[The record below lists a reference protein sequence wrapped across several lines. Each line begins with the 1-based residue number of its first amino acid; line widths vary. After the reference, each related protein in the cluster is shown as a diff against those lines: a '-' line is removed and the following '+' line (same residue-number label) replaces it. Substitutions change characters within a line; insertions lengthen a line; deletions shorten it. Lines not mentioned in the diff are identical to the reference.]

1 MGVGWVPEGLGGCKL
16 GACDTKW
23 AQAGTCGTRWVKAGC
38 LLGHGALGI
47 QKERSGPLAGVGAY
61 VWGLLGDSDLCF
73 RDVPWG
79 STMANIWKVLELK
92 SQG

>member
-1 MGVGWVPEGLGGCKL
+1 MPEGLGGCKL
-16 GACDTKW
+16 GACKTKW
-23 AQAGTCGTRWVKAGC
+23 AQAGTCGTKWVKAGC
-38 LLGHGALGI
+38 LLGQGALGI
-47 QKERSGPLAGVGAY
+47 QKERSGPLAGAGVY

-79 STMANIWKVLELK
+79 STMPNIWKVLELK